1 MKRII
6 VNGMRYEV
14 PDDADLE
21 YIKKMAAEPQR
32 DDMVCLEG
40 ADGTLVQVRLGDKI
54 PDGAKIVRIP
64 EVVKGTSPRILSE
77 IELLSRHVHGRG
89 RTVKSGLKTVDG
101 KPYIAVVVKD
111 FPLNRS
117 KYRQWKTDILFMLP
131 PDYPRLPALGCYV
144 KFPPE
149 TTGEI
154 DHHATLRAYYNAPE
168 LQEEGWYWYCVG
180 LGKKFA
186 SYGFAHKDIHKAW
199 QPGPR
204 PEEGHNLVTLYA
216 IADRGINTP

>member
-1 MKRII
+1 MKWVIE
-6 VNGMRYEV
+6 NGMRFEV
-14 PDDADLE
+14 PDGAGFE

-32 DDMVCLEG
+32 DDMVCREG
-40 ADGTLVQVRLGDKI
+40 ADGTLIRVSPGDKI

-64 EVVKGTSPRILSE
+64 EVVKGASPRISSE

-101 KPYIAVVVKD
+101 KSYVAVIVEN
-111 FPLNRS
+111 FPLSRS

-131 PDYPRLPALGCYV
+131 PDYPRLPALGCYM

-149 TTGEI
+149 TTGEA
-154 DHHATLRAYYNAPE
+154 DHHATLRAHYGAPE
-168 LQEEGWYWYCVG
+168 LQGEGWYWYCVG

-186 SYGFAHKDIHKAW
+186 SHGFDHKDIHKAW
-199 QPGPR
+199 RPGPR

-216 IADRGINTP
+216 MADRGINTP